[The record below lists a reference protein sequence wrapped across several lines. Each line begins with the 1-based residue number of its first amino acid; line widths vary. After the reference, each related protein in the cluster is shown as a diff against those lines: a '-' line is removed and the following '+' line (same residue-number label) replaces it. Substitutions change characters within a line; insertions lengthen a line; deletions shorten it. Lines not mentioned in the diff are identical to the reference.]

1 MALRR
6 LRRGSPGRPQV
17 RLPIKAACSVALR
30 QLCFGLRVMNTCPP
44 DWDSCDRAELL
55 SDFEG
60 ERQMVK
66 TRRTA
71 RRAASR
77 RGGGRTKV
85 RVQRG
90 RVGLKVAGFP
100 KLQYVSASDL
110 VRHIPKTRLQKAAKK
125 VLGKPPRRARKGRKG
140 RKGAGRRKKRTKR
153 LRRRRAR
160 R

>member
-1 MALRR
+1 
-6 LRRGSPGRPQV
+6 
-17 RLPIKAACSVALR
+17 
-30 QLCFGLRVMNTCPP
+30 
-44 DWDSCDRAELL
+44 
-55 SDFEG
+55 
-60 ERQMVK
+60 MVK

-71 RRAASR
+71 RRAANR
-77 RGGGRTKV
+77 RAGGRTKV

-140 RKGAGRRKKRTKR
+140 AKRGRRKKRTKR